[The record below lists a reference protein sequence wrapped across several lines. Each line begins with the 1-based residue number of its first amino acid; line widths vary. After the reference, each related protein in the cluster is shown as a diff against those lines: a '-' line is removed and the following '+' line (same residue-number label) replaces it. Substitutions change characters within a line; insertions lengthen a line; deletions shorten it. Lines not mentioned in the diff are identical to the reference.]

1 MMFRNIHRLST
12 AVFIA
17 MLGLFVVL
25 GGSAVARSSYTANR
39 IGASTFV
46 SNGDPGK
53 WHTYADA
60 YGSGDWSWVGAGQY
74 AKWTFDVS
82 DLQTIAKVTAP
93 GISGSV
99 HLNFAALSTSPAG
112 GSGYST
118 AIKVTASN
126 GVLGGSATVTLANP
140 WKPHIAP
147 FSAGLGWD
155 SHAAVPIPGNL
166 WATAQTLTVT
176 ATVLTPGNLIAMN
189 KDALVIGYAT
199 P

>member
-1 MMFRNIHRLST
+1 MSRNIHRLST

-17 MLGLFVVL
+17 MLGLLVVL
-25 GGSAVARSSYTANR
+25 GGSAVARSSYTADGIR
-39 IGASTFV
+39 ASTFV

-53 WHTYADA
+53 WHAYADA

-82 DLQTIAKVTAP
+82 DLHAIANTSP

-99 HLNFAALSTSPAG
+99 HLNFAALSTSPSG

-118 AIKVTASN
+118 AIRVVASN
-126 GVLGGSATVTLANP
+126 GMFGGVATVTLANP
-140 WKPHIAP
+140 WKPHCAP
-147 FSAGLGWD
+147 FSEGLGWD
-155 SHAAVPIPGNL
+155 SHAAVPIPSNL
-166 WATAQTLTVT
+166 WAKAQTLTVT
-176 ATVLTPGNLIAMN
+176 VTVQTPGDLIAMN